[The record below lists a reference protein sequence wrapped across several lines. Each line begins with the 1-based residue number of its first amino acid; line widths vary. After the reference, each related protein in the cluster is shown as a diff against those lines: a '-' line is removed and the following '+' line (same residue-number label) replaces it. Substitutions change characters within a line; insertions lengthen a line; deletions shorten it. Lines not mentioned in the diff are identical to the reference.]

1 MIKYPILFSEDA
13 TDAGTI
19 GKIGE
24 GVLAETISCTVTEEL
39 NGAFECEMTY
49 PIGGTHYETLKVQKI
64 ISVSPNLGENPEP
77 FRIYKISRP
86 INGVVTI
93 YAEHISYD
101 LNKSVVFPFDAAS
114 LSIALNKIGSA
125 DFSASGSVS
134 PFTFTTDKT
143 SSAAFSSA
151 TPCAIRT
158 LLGGSE
164 GSILDV
170 YGGEYRF
177 RGYDVRLMSRRGKDL
192 NLTLRYGK
200 NLLSIT
206 KDESSAGLYTHV
218 CPFWYKTNDD
228 TSQLVTLSEKIIAYD
243 ESATISDA
251 EKRIYALDLSDGFDE
266 SDIPTGTPTQAQL
279 RALAKTWMSKNSS
292 MFSTVISLSVDWTQ
306 LNTFEEYKDLYEPNV
321 SLGDSVLIYYPE
333 QDVYTRLR
341 ATKTVYDPLL
351 QRYDSITL
359 GTVATTAAD
368 TIASNSKAISEK
380 AAKEKK
386 QIVPVAKGGTG
397 VTNLNALKN
406 ALNLYVQS
414 GRTDAVSAAANAVT
428 TFEVTFEKPYKTR
441 PIINHS
447 IYRSSM
453 TNAAFG
459 RVFSYM
465 NPVQSH
471 GQYTGVK
478 FYLANNY
485 TSPLN
490 IRVYWD
496 AIGEVVL

>member
-13 TDAGTI
+13 TDASVA

-24 GVLAETISCTVTEEL
+24 GVLSETISCTVTEEL
-39 NGAFECEMTY
+39 NGSFECEMTY
-49 PIGGTHYETLKVQKI
+49 PIGGTYYENLKVQKI
-64 ISVSPNLGENPEP
+64 ISVSPSLGEGPEP
-77 FRIYKISRP
+77 FRIYKISSP

-101 LNKSVVFPFDAAS
+101 LNKNVVLPFSATS
-114 LSIALNKIGSA
+114 LSIALDKIGSA
-125 DFSASGSVS
+125 SLSASGSVS

-143 SSAAFSSA
+143 SSAAFSSV

-177 RGYDVRLMSRRGKDL
+177 RGYEIYLMSRRGEDL

-206 KDESSAGLYTHV
+206 KDESSAGLYTHI

-228 TSQLVTLSEKIIAYD
+228 TAQLVTLSEKIIAYD
-243 ESATISDA
+243 EDATIPDT

-266 SDIPTGTPTQAQL
+266 SDIPTGAPTQDQL
-279 RALAKTWMSKNSS
+279 RTLAKTWMTKNSS
-292 MFSTVISLSVDWTQ
+292 MFSTVVSLAVDWTQ
-306 LNTFEEYKDLYEPNV
+306 LNTFEEYKDFYEPDV

-333 QDVYTRLR
+333 QGVYTRLR
-341 ATKTVYDPLL
+341 ATKMVYDPLL

-397 VTNLNALKN
+397 VTTLNALKN
-406 ALNLYVQS
+406 ALGLYTQA
-414 GRTDAVSAAANAVT
+414 GLTAATSAAANAVT
-428 TFEVTFEKPYKTR
+428 TVEVTFDKPYTSR
-441 PIINHS
+441 PMIHYS
-447 IYRSSM
+447 IYRATL
-453 TNAAFG
+453 TNPIYGSIYAFD
-459 RVFSYM
+459 RFTRTDEK
-465 NPVQSH
+465 
-471 GQYTGVK
+471 YTGMEILV
-478 FYLANNY
+478 ANN
-485 TSPLN
+485 SSSALN
-490 IRVYWD
+490 VYIRWD
-496 AIGEVVL
+496 AIGTVEL

>member
-1 MIKYPILFSEDA
+1 MIKYPILFSADA

-24 GVLAETISCTVTEEL
+24 GILAETISCTVTEEL

-192 NLTLRYGK
+192 DLTLRYGK

-228 TSQLVTLSEKIIAYD
+228 TSRLVTLSEKIIAYD

-380 AAKEKK
+380 AAKDKK

-397 VTNLNALKN
+397 VTSLSELANRLGLNVAKGVTATFTAKKSSVTQQTISFGKSFSSRPMLHYSLYRAAVNYAGYGNLQVYYKMTSSNG
-406 ALNLYVQS
+406 LYTEATIFV
-414 GRTDAVSAAANAVT
+414 
-428 TFEVTFEKPYKTR
+428 
-441 PIINHS
+441 
-447 IYRSSM
+447 
-453 TNAAFG
+453 
-459 RVFSYM
+459 
-465 NPVQSH
+465 
-471 GQYTGVK
+471 
-478 FYLANNY
+478 ANNY
-485 TSPLN
+485 TSDISLR
-490 IRVYWD
+490 ILWD
-496 AIGEVVL
+496 AIGTV

>member
-13 TDAGTI
+13 TDASVA

-24 GVLAETISCTVTEEL
+24 GVLSETISCTVTEEL
-39 NGAFECEMTY
+39 NGSFECEMTY
-49 PIGGTHYETLKVQKI
+49 PIGGTHYENLKVQKI
-64 ISVSPNLGENPEP
+64 ISVSPSLGEGPEP
-77 FRIYKISRP
+77 FRIYKISSP

-101 LNKSVVFPFDAAS
+101 LNKNVVLPFSATS
-114 LSIALNKIGSA
+114 LSMTLSRIGSES
-125 DFSASGSVS
+125 FSASGSVS

-143 SSAAFSSA
+143 SSTAFSSA

-200 NLLSIT
+200 NLLSVT
-206 KDESSAGLYTHV
+206 KNESSSKLYTHV

-243 ESATISDA
+243 DSTTIPDA

-266 SDIPTGTPTQAQL
+266 SDIPTGAPTQSQL
-279 RALAKTWMSKNSS
+279 RTLAKTWMAKNSS
-292 MFSTVISLSVDWTQ
+292 MFSTVISWAVDWTQ
-306 LNTFEEYKDLYEPNV
+306 LNTFEKYKDFYEPDV

-333 QDVYTRLR
+333 QGVYTRLR

-351 QRYDSITL
+351 RRYDSITL
-359 GTVATTAAD
+359 GTVAATAAD
-368 TIASNSKAISEK
+368 TIASNGKAISET
-380 AAKEKK
+380 AAKVKK
-386 QIVPVAKGGTG
+386 QIIPVAKGGTG
-397 VTNLNALKN
+397 VTSLNALKN
-406 ALNLYVQS
+406 ALGLYTQA
-414 GRTDAVSAAANAVT
+414 GLTATTSATANAIT
-428 TFEVTFEKPYKTR
+428 TVEVTFDKPYTSR
-441 PIINHS
+441 PMIHHNL
-447 IYRSSM
+447 YRASLTDS
-453 TNAAFG
+453 AFG
-459 RVFSYM
+459 KICTFDL
-465 NPVQSH
+465 PVQDD
-471 GQYTGVK
+471 GKYTGVK
-478 FYLANNY
+478 FFIANNN
-485 TSPLN
+485 TAALSV
-490 IRVYWD
+490 RVRWD
-496 AIGEVVL
+496 AVGTVEL